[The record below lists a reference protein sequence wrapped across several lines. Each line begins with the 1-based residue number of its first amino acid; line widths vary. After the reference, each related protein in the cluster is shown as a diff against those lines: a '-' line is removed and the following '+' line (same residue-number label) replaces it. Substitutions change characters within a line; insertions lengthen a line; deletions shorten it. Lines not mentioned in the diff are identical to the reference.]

1 MPGNIGDF
9 KELIEDSKDTG
20 LFVDK
25 SLLIQEIIDS
35 KKDPLL
41 ITRPRRWG
49 KTINMNMLF
58 YFFVHAKQL
67 EGMSKGQEFIN
78 QCNDLFTDLN
88 IFKKNAN
95 AKLAKNYMRQYSVI
109 FISFALLGDDS
120 SEDDITKPNWIKIKG
135 LIIGRIAKLFSEL
148 NYIGEEL
155 KKIVDQKSNQ
165 EFNRSLDQKI
175 SEYKKQFNV
184 ENLSDAERIKIYE
197 EVIQNQTIV
206 PSVVL
211 EQEDLERFYR
221 LRRGEPKDD
230 AELSDSIN
238 FLAELLYKIHDKP
251 VYILVD
257 EYDSLINKYF
267 DHQEILEELTSTFGG
282 IFSAFAKPTGT
293 INNHIQ
299 KVIFTGILRVA
310 KANIFSS
317 LNNLRECTVLD
328 QKFSEY
334 YGFLE
339 EEVNTLLDKTN
350 IVDRQGIKSW
360 YNGYTIGQH
369 IIYNPWSI
377 MRCIDNNGDLEPYW
391 VDTADRSI
399 IRSLLVERS
408 SVEYKIKIRNLIKK
422 NDAELQFKLKKHVS
436 FDDLNNNQEI
446 LWSVLVHTGYLTL
459 DYNGNKQHIRFP
471 NEEIK
476 QLLTEYIDN
485 WFTAHPVLSKAA
497 NSLLVG
503 DVLNFK
509 EALTAMLKN
518 PAYSARIFSGGGRS
532 ANSEEN
538 INLKEFIFQFL
549 IMTELRCINVDP
561 NFNDYI
567 VMSEPDNVSFGK
579 SRPDFVV
586 VNKNLH
592 LCVVGELKVSDNKLE
607 DLDQLAATR
616 AIAQIEKNQYGK
628 EFADQGFTMIKIGI
642 AFRGSEFGFAY
653 KTSEELS

>member
-9 KELIEDSKDTG
+9 KEMVEDSKDTS

-25 SLLIQEIIDS
+25 SLLIQEIINS

-58 YFFVHAKQL
+58 YFFVHVKQL
-67 EGMSKGQEFIN
+67 EGMGKSQEFIK

-95 AKLAKNYMRQYSVI
+95 AKLAENYIRQYSVI
-109 FISFALLGDDS
+109 FISFALSGDDS
-120 SEDDITKPNWIKIKG
+120 SENDITKPDWIKIKR
-135 LIIGRIAKLFSEL
+135 LIIGRVAKLFSEL
-148 NYIGEEL
+148 SYLAQNLKDRIDNKFYEEL
-155 KKIVDQKSNQ
+155 AKKIGKEEEVLNCKLSDVDK
-165 EFNRSLDQKI
+165 QKI
-175 SEYKKQFNV
+175 RDEIVINK
-184 ENLSDAERIKIYE
+184 ENY
-197 EVIQNQTIV
+197 Q
-206 PSVVL
+206 
-211 EQEDLERFYR
+211 EQKDLEKFDR
-221 LRRGEPKDD
+221 LSLGEPKDD

-238 FLAELLYKIHDKP
+238 FLAELLYKSHDKP

-267 DHQEILEELTSTFGG
+267 DHEEILNELTKTFGG
-282 IFSAFAKPTGT
+282 IFAAFAKPTGT

-328 QKFSEY
+328 QKLSEY

-339 EEVNTLLDKTN
+339 EEVNVLLDKAKIAN
-350 IVDRQGIKSW
+350 RQGIKSW

-377 MRCIDNNGDLEPYW
+377 MRCIDNNGDLEAYW

-408 SVEYKIKIRNLIKK
+408 SIEYKIKIRNLIK
-422 NDAELQFKLKKHVS
+422 NNQAELKFELEKRVS

-459 DYNGNKQHIRFP
+459 DYDGDKQRVRLP

-476 QLLTEYIDN
+476 RLIKKYVDN
-485 WFTAHPVLSKAA
+485 WFTAHPVLTKAA
-497 NSLLVG
+497 NSLLIG

-509 EALTAMLKN
+509 EAVTSMLKN

-561 NFNDYI
+561 NFKDYI

-579 SRPDFVV
+579 TRPDFVV
-586 VNKNLH
+586 VNKHLH

-607 DLDQLAATR
+607 DLDQSAVTR

-628 EFADQGFTMIKIGI
+628 EYADQGFTMIRIGMV
-642 AFRGSEFGFAY
+642 FRGSEFGFAY

>member
-9 KELIEDSKDTG
+9 KELVEDSKDTG

-25 SLLIQEIIDS
+25 SLLIQEIINS

-58 YFFVHAKQL
+58 YFFVHVKQL
-67 EGMSKGQEFIN
+67 EGMGKSQEFIK

-88 IFKKNAN
+88 IFTKNAN
-95 AKLAKNYMRQYSVI
+95 AKLAENYMRQYSVI
-109 FISFALLGDDS
+109 FISFALSGDDS
-120 SEDDITKPNWIKIKG
+120 SENDITKPDWIKIKR
-135 LIIGRIAKLFSEL
+135 LIIGRVAKLFSEL
-148 NYIGEEL
+148 NYLTEDL
-155 KKIVDQKSNQ
+155 KNIVDKNFNQ
-165 EFNRSLDQKI
+165 EFNRSLEQKI
-175 SEYKKQFNV
+175 AEYKKQFNV
-184 ENLSDAERIKIYE
+184 EKVPEGAAEEIYKQLIATHMGSKSNYSE
-197 EVIQNQTIV
+197 H
-206 PSVVL
+206 
-211 EQEDLERFYR
+211 EDLERFYR

-238 FLAELLYKIHDKP
+238 FLAELLYKLHDKP

-267 DHQEILEELTSTFGG
+267 DHEEILNELTKTFGG
-282 IFSAFAKPTGT
+282 IFAAFAKPTGT

-339 EEVNTLLDKTN
+339 EEVNVLLDKAKIAN
-350 IVDRQGIKSW
+350 RQGIKSW

-377 MRCIDNNGDLEPYW
+377 MRCIDNNGALEAYW

-408 SVEYKIKIRNLIKK
+408 SVEYKIKIRNLIK
-422 NDAELQFKLKKHVS
+422 NNQAELKFELEKRVS

-459 DYNGNKQHIRFP
+459 DYDGDKQRVRLP

-476 QLLTEYIDN
+476 RLIKKYVDN
-485 WFTAHPVLSKAA
+485 WFTAHPVLTKAA
-497 NSLLVG
+497 NSLLIG

-509 EALTAMLKN
+509 EAVTSMLKN

-561 NFNDYI
+561 NFKDYI

-579 SRPDFVV
+579 TRPDFVV

-607 DLDQLAATR
+607 DLDQSAVTR

-628 EFADQGFTMIKIGI
+628 EYADQGFTMIKIGMV
-642 AFRGSEFGFAY
+642 FRGGEFGFAY

>member
-9 KELIEDSKDTG
+9 KELVEDSKDTG

-25 SLLIQEIIDS
+25 SLLIQEIINS

-58 YFFVHAKQL
+58 YFFVHVKQL
-67 EGMSKGQEFIN
+67 EGMGKKQEFIN
-78 QCNDLFTDLN
+78 QCDNLFTDLN

-95 AKLAKNYMRQYSVI
+95 ANLAENYIRQYSVI
-109 FISFALLGDDS
+109 FISFALSGDDS
-120 SEDDITKPNWIKIKG
+120 SENDITKPDWIKIKR
-135 LIIGRIAKLFSEL
+135 LIIGRIAKLFAEM
-148 NYIGEEL
+148 NYLAQNLRDRIDNKFYEEL
-155 KKIVDQKSNQ
+155 AKKIGKEEEVLNCKLSDVDK
-165 EFNRSLDQKI
+165 QKI
-175 SEYKKQFNV
+175 RDEIVINK
-184 ENLSDAERIKIYE
+184 ENY
-197 EVIQNQTIV
+197 Q
-206 PSVVL
+206 
-211 EQEDLERFYR
+211 EQKDLEKFDR
-221 LRRGEPKDD
+221 LSLGEPKDD

-238 FLAELLYKIHDKP
+238 FLAELLYKSHDKP

-267 DHQEILEELTSTFGG
+267 DHEEILNELTKTFGG

-339 EEVNTLLDKTN
+339 EEVNVLLDKAKIAN
-350 IVDRQGIKSW
+350 RQGIKSW
-360 YNGYTIGQH
+360 YNGYTIGQN

-377 MRCIDNNGDLEPYW
+377 MRCIDNNGDLEAYW
-391 VDTADRSI
+391 VDTADRAI

-408 SVEYKIKIRNLIKK
+408 SVEYKIKIRNLIT
-422 NDAELQFKLKKHVS
+422 NNEAELQFKLKKHVS

-459 DYNGNKQHIRFP
+459 AYDGDKQHIRLP

-476 QLLTEYIDN
+476 QLITEYIDN
-485 WFTAHPVLSKAA
+485 WFTAHPVLTKAA
-497 NSLLVG
+497 NSLLIG

-509 EALTAMLKN
+509 EAVTSMLKN

-561 NFNDYI
+561 NFKDYI

-579 SRPDFVV
+579 TRPDFVV

-592 LCVVGELKVSDNKLE
+592 VCVVGELKVSDNKLE
-607 DLDQLAATR
+607 DLDQSAVTR

-628 EFADQGFTMIKIGI
+628 EYADQGFTMIKIGMV
-642 AFRGSEFGFAY
+642 FRGGEFGFAY

>member
-9 KELIEDSKDTG
+9 KEMVEDSKDTG

-25 SLLIQEIIDS
+25 SLLIQEIINS

-58 YFFVHAKQL
+58 YFFVHVKQL
-67 EGMSKGQEFIN
+67 EGMGKSQEFIK

-88 IFKKNAN
+88 IFTKNAN
-95 AKLAKNYMRQYSVI
+95 AKLAENYMRQYSVI
-109 FISFALLGDDS
+109 FISFALSGDDS
-120 SEDDITKPNWIKIKG
+120 SENDITKPDWIKIKR
-135 LIIGRIAKLFSEL
+135 LIIGRVAKLFSEL
-148 NYIGEEL
+148 NYLAQNLRDRIDNKFYEEL
-155 KKIVDQKSNQ
+155 AKKIGKEEEVLNCKLSDIDK
-165 EFNRSLDQKI
+165 QKI
-175 SEYKKQFNV
+175 RDEIVINK
-184 ENLSDAERIKIYE
+184 ENY
-197 EVIQNQTIV
+197 Q
-206 PSVVL
+206 
-211 EQEDLERFYR
+211 EQKDLEKFDR
-221 LRRGEPKDD
+221 LSLGEPKDD

-238 FLAELLYKIHDKP
+238 FLAELLYKSHDKP

-267 DHQEILEELTSTFGG
+267 DHEEILNELTKTFGG
-282 IFSAFAKPTGT
+282 IFVAFAKPTGT

-299 KVIFTGILRVA
+299 KVIFTGILRIA

-339 EEVNTLLDKTN
+339 EEVNVLLDKAKIAN
-350 IVDRQGIKSW
+350 RQGIKSW

-377 MRCIDNNGDLEPYW
+377 MRCIDNNGDLEAYW

-408 SVEYKIKIRNLIKK
+408 SVEYKIKILNLIT
-422 NDAELQFKLKKHVS
+422 NNEAELQFKLKKHVS

-459 DYNGNKQHIRFP
+459 AYDGDKKHIRLP

-476 QLLTEYIDN
+476 QLITEYIDN
-485 WFTAHPVLSKAA
+485 WFTAYPVLTKAA
-497 NSLLVG
+497 NSLLIG

-509 EALTAMLKN
+509 EAVTSMLKN

-561 NFNDYI
+561 NFKDYI

-579 SRPDFVV
+579 TRPDFVV

-607 DLDQLAATR
+607 DLDQSAVTR

-628 EFADQGFTMIKIGI
+628 EYADQGFTMIKIGMV
-642 AFRGSEFGFAY
+642 FRGGDFGFAY

>member
-9 KELIEDSKDTG
+9 KELVEDSKDTG

-25 SLLIQEIIDS
+25 SLLIQEIINS

-58 YFFVHAKQL
+58 YFFVHVKQL
-67 EGMSKGQEFIN
+67 EGMDKSQEFIK

-88 IFKKNAN
+88 IFTKNAN
-95 AKLAKNYMRQYSVI
+95 AKLAENYMRQYSVI
-109 FISFALLGDDS
+109 FISFALSGDDS
-120 SEDDITKPNWIKIKG
+120 SENDITKADWIKIKR
-135 LIIGRIAKLFSEL
+135 LIIGRVAKLFAEM
-148 NYIGEEL
+148 NYLAQNLRDRIDNKFYEEL
-155 KKIVDQKSNQ
+155 AKKIGKEEEVLNCKLSDVDK
-165 EFNRSLDQKI
+165 QKI
-175 SEYKKQFNV
+175 RDEIVINK
-184 ENLSDAERIKIYE
+184 ENY
-197 EVIQNQTIV
+197 Q
-206 PSVVL
+206 
-211 EQEDLERFYR
+211 EQKDLEKFDR
-221 LRRGEPKDD
+221 LSIGEPKDD

-238 FLAELLYKIHDKP
+238 FLAELLYKVHDKP

-267 DHQEILEELTSTFGG
+267 DHEEILNELTKTFGG
-282 IFSAFAKPTGT
+282 IFAAFAKPTGT

-339 EEVNTLLDKTN
+339 EEVNVLLDKAKIAN
-350 IVDRQGIKSW
+350 RQGIKSW

-377 MRCIDNNGDLEPYW
+377 MRCIDNNGDLEAYW
-391 VDTADRSI
+391 VDTADRAI

-408 SVEYKIKIRNLIKK
+408 SVEYKIKIRNLIK
-422 NDAELQFKLKKHVS
+422 NNQAELKFELEKRVS

-459 DYNGNKQHIRFP
+459 DYDGDKQRVRLP

-476 QLLTEYIDN
+476 RLIKKYVDN
-485 WFTAHPVLSKAA
+485 WFTAYPVLTKAA
-497 NSLLVG
+497 NSLLIG

-509 EALTAMLKN
+509 EAVTSMLKN

-561 NFNDYI
+561 KFKDYV

-579 SRPDFVV
+579 TRPDFVV

-607 DLDQLAATR
+607 DLDKSASTR

-628 EFADQGFTMIKIGI
+628 EYADQGFTMIKIGMV
-642 AFRGSEFGFAY
+642 FRGGEFGFAY

>member
-9 KELIEDSKDTG
+9 KELVEDSKDTG

-25 SLLIQEIIDS
+25 SLLIQEIINS

-58 YFFVHAKQL
+58 YFFVHVKQL
-67 EGMSKGQEFIN
+67 EGMDKSQEFIK

-88 IFKKNAN
+88 IFTKNAN
-95 AKLAKNYMRQYSVI
+95 AKLAENYMRQYSVI
-109 FISFALLGDDS
+109 FISFALSGDDS
-120 SEDDITKPNWIKIKG
+120 SENDITKPDWIKIKR
-135 LIIGRIAKLFSEL
+135 LIIGRIAKLFAEM
-148 NYIGEEL
+148 NYLAQNLRDRIDNKFYEEL
-155 KKIVDQKSNQ
+155 AKKIGKEEEVLNCKLSDVDK
-165 EFNRSLDQKI
+165 QKI
-175 SEYKKQFNV
+175 RDEIVINK
-184 ENLSDAERIKIYE
+184 ENY
-197 EVIQNQTIV
+197 Q
-206 PSVVL
+206 
-211 EQEDLERFYR
+211 EQKDLEKFDR
-221 LRRGEPKDD
+221 LSIGEPKDD

-238 FLAELLYKIHDKP
+238 FLAELLYKVHDKP

-267 DHQEILEELTSTFGG
+267 DHEEILNELTKTFGG
-282 IFSAFAKPTGT
+282 IFAAFAKPTGT

-339 EEVNTLLDKTN
+339 EEVNVLLDKAKIAN
-350 IVDRQGIKSW
+350 RQGIKSW

-377 MRCIDNNGDLEPYW
+377 MRCIDNNGDLEAYW

-408 SVEYKIKIRNLIKK
+408 SVEYKIKIRNLIT
-422 NDAELQFKLKKHVS
+422 NNEAELQFKLKKHVS

-459 DYNGNKQHIRFP
+459 AYDGDKQHIRLP

-476 QLLTEYIDN
+476 QLITEYIDN
-485 WFTAHPVLSKAA
+485 WFTAYPVLTKAA
-497 NSLLVG
+497 NSLLIG

-509 EALTAMLKN
+509 EAVTSMLKN

-532 ANSEEN
+532 ANSAEN

-561 NFNDYI
+561 NFKDYI
-567 VMSEPDNVSFGK
+567 VMSEPENVSFGK
-579 SRPDFVV
+579 TRPDFVV

-607 DLDQLAATR
+607 DLDKSASTR

-628 EFADQGFTMIKIGI
+628 EYADQGFTMIKIGMV
-642 AFRGSEFGFAY
+642 FRGGEFGFAY

>member
-1 MPGNIGDF
+1 MV
-9 KELIEDSKDTG
+9 EDSKDTG

-25 SLLIQEIIDS
+25 TLLIQEIINS

-58 YFFVHAKQL
+58 YFFVNTQQL
-67 EGMSKGQEFIN
+67 IGMGKNQEFIN
-78 QCNDLFTDLN
+78 QCNNLFLDLN
-88 IFKKNAN
+88 IFRKNVN
-95 AKLAKNYMRQYSVI
+95 AKLAENHIRQYPVI
-109 FISFALLGDDS
+109 FISFALSGDDS
-120 SEDDITKPNWIKIKG
+120 SEGDITKPNWIKIKG
-135 LIIGRIAKLFSEL
+135 LIVGRIAKLFSEL
-148 NYIGEEL
+148 NYLAENL
-155 KKIVDQKSNQ
+155 NKIVSQKFNQ
-165 EFNRSLDQKI
+165 EFSKNLA
-175 SEYKKQFNV
+175 EYKREANI
-184 ENLSDAERIKIYE
+184 ENLSDLERLKIYE
-197 EVIQNQTIV
+197 ETKQKQLIS
-206 PSVVL
+206 P
-211 EQEDLERFYR
+211 EQQELAKFNRISDEN
-221 LRRGEPKDD
+221 PKND

-238 FLAELLYKIHDKP
+238 FLAELLYKLHDKP

-267 DHQEILEELTSTFGG
+267 DQPDILNELTKTFGG

-339 EEVNTLLDKTN
+339 EEVNVLLDKAN
-350 IVDRQGIKSW
+350 IDNRQGIKSW

-377 MRCIDNNGDLEPYW
+377 MRCIDNNGDLDLYW

-399 IRSLLVERS
+399 IKSLLVERS
-408 SVEYKIKIRNLIKK
+408 SIEYKIKIRNLIKK
-422 NDAELQFKLKKHVS
+422 NKAELQFKLKKHVS

-459 DYNGNKQHIRFP
+459 DYDGDKQHIRFP

-497 NSLLVG
+497 NSLLIG

-509 EALTAMLKN
+509 EAATAMLKN
-518 PAYSARIFSGGGRS
+518 PAYSARIFSGGGRA
-532 ANSEEN
+532 ANFDEN

-561 NFNDYI
+561 NFKNYL
-567 VMSEPDNVSFGK
+567 VMSEPDNISFGK
-579 SRPDFVV
+579 TRPDFVV

-592 LCVVGELKVSDNKLE
+592 LCVVGELKVSDHKLE
-607 DLDQLAATR
+607 DLENSAVTK

-628 EFADQGFTMIKIGI
+628 EYADQGFTMIKIGMV
-642 AFRGSEFGFAY
+642 FRGREFGFAY